1 MQASNEGVRGGVG
14 VGLPVKT
21 IEVKRERSGGD
32 DKSGDEDEGS
42 GELQLPDEAE
52 HVEGF

>member
-14 VGLPVKT
+14 VELPVKI
-21 IEVKRERSGGD
+21 IEVKRERGGSD
-32 DKSGDEDEGS
+32 DESGDEDEGS

-52 HVEGF
+52 YVEGL